1 MATAKKKTGATAP
14 GRKTPGSKGSNKRIR
29 ELAKLLKET
38 GLGEIEIEEG
48 GMRIRVAAGGV
59 AAAPPA
65 APLAAAPGA
74 AAAPTD
80 QPAAAA
86 EPTGPHPGTLVSP
99 MVGTAFVSA
108 EPGADPFVKV
118 GDQVSAG
125 QTVLII
131 EAMKVM
137 NPIPAPNAG
146 KVIEIMISD
155 AEPVEF
161 GQPLMVIE

>member
-1 MATAKKKTGATAP
+1 MATAKKTTGATAP
-14 GRKTPGSKGSNKRIR
+14 GSKGSDKRVR

-38 GLGEIEIEEG
+38 GLSEIEIEEG
-48 GMRIRVAAGGV
+48 GMRIRVTAGGV

-80 QPAAAA
+80 QPAA
-86 EPTGPHPGTLVSP
+86 EPAGPHPGTLVSP

-125 QTVLII
+125 QTVLIV

>member
-14 GRKTPGSKGSNKRIR
+14 GSKTPGSKGSDKRVR

-38 GLGEIEIEEG
+38 GLSEIEIEEG
-48 GMRIRVAAGGV
+48 GLRIRVTAGGV
-59 AAAPPA
+59 VAAPIAAPAAAPVA
-65 APLAAAPGA
+65 ATTG
-74 AAAPTD
+74 

-86 EPTGPHPGTLVSP
+86 EPAGPHPGTLVSP
-99 MVGTAFVSA
+99 MVGTAFVAA